1 MKTYRCPV
9 CKKSL
14 TKHEYES
21 ALGVLSERQTH
32 FEHQKKQLLEQVRR
46 AQRAQAQA
54 KQDGIRSERAR
65 SQRLMAGQNKQIKK
79 LQERIS
85 QLEKGTTP
93 QTDGL
98 EFEHKLVA
106 RLRSEFP
113 KDDIQHKGQAG
124 DILHFVKFNGQ
135 VAGIIIYE
143 CKRCPRINS
152 AHVQQ
157 AYRAK
162 QERKAHFAVLVT
174 TGHRRGFSGLC
185 QDRGVLVVSPLG
197 TVPLASLL
205 RDHLIEMQRSNIA
218 VERRAAIAQGL
229 LKFVVS
235 PEFTNP
241 IERIVRTSSQLQDM
255 LREEVKG
262 HQRTWKKRWEH
273 YQVVEWDSSTIQANI
288 KSVLHGE
295 KPRVLPRRQ
304 AFPLQLVASLGANG
318 HDRTDI

>member
-14 TKHEYES
+14 TKNEYES
-21 ALGVLSERQTH
+21 ALGVMSERQTH
-32 FEHQKKQLLEQVRR
+32 FEHEKKKLLKQVEQARR
-46 AQRAQAQA
+46 SVTRA
-54 KQDGIRSERAR
+54 KEDGIRFERAR
-65 SQRLMAGQNKQIKK
+65 SQRLMAGQNKQIRK

-113 KDDIQHKGQAG
+113 KDDVQHKGQAG
-124 DILHFVKFNGQ
+124 DILHFVKYNSQ

-143 CKRCPRINS
+143 CKRCPRISS

-157 AYRAK
+157 AFRAK
-162 QERKAHFAVLVT
+162 QERQAHFAVLVT

-197 TVPLASLL
+197 TVALASLL
-205 RDHLIEMQRSNIA
+205 RDHLIEMQRSNVA

-241 IERIVRTSSQLQDM
+241 IEQIVRTSSQLQDI
-255 LREEVKG
+255 LHDEVKG
-262 HQRTWKKRWEH
+262 HQRIWRKRWAH
-273 YQVVEWDSSTIQANI
+273 YQAVQWDVSDVQANI

-295 KPRVLPRRQ
+295 KPKSLPRRQ
-304 AFPLQLVASLGANG
+304 TTPLQLTAHAGTNG
-318 HDRTDI
+318 FATR

>member
-21 ALGVLSERQTH
+21 ALGVMSARETH
-32 FEHQKKQLLEQVRR
+32 FDDERKTLLKRVARAEQGQAR
-46 AQRAQAQA
+46 ARQE
-54 KQDGIRSERAR
+54 GIRYEKAR
-65 SQRLMAGQNKQIKK
+65 SQRLMAGQSRQMKK
-79 LQERIS
+79 LQERIA

-106 RLRSEFP
+106 RLKAEFP

-124 DILHFVKFNGQ
+124 DILHFVKFNNQ
-135 VAGIIIYE
+135 IAGVIIYE
-143 CKRCPRINS
+143 CKRCPRISS

-157 AYRAK
+157 TFRAK

-174 TGHRRGFSGLC
+174 TGKRRGFSGLC
-185 QDRGVLVVSPLG
+185 QERGVLVVAPLG
-197 TVPLASLL
+197 TVALASLL
-205 RDHLIEMQRSNIA
+205 REHLIEMQRSNIA
-218 VERRAAIAQGL
+218 IERRAAIAQGL
-229 LKFVVS
+229 LKFVAS
-235 PEFTNP
+235 PEFSNP
-241 IERIVRTSSQLQDM
+241 IEKVVRTSLQLQDV

-262 HQRTWKKRWEH
+262 HQRVWKKRWEH
-273 YQVVEWDSSTIQANI
+273 YQAIEWDASDIQANV

-295 KPRVLPRRQ
+295 KPKALSRRP
-304 AFPLQLVASLGANG
+304 APLQLAASAGNG
-318 HDRTDI
+318 HPVR

>member
-32 FEHQKKQLLEQVRR
+32 FEHEKKRLMGQVPEAR
-46 AQRAQAQA
+46 QAQA
-54 KQDGIRSERAR
+54 KAKQDGVRSERAR
-65 SQRLMAGQNKQIKK
+65 SQRLMAGQNKHVKR
-79 LQERIS
+79 LQERIA

-106 RLRSEFP
+106 RLQKEFP
-113 KDDIQHKGQAG
+113 KDKIDHKGQGG
-124 DILHFVKFNGQ
+124 DILHYVRFDGQ
-135 VAGIIIYE
+135 VAGIIVYE

-174 TGHRRGFSGLC
+174 TGLRRGFSGLC
-185 QDRGVLVVSPLG
+185 LDREVLIVSPLG
-197 TVPLASLL
+197 TVALASLL
-205 RDHLIEMQRSNIA
+205 RDHLIEMQRSNVAI
-218 VERRAAIAQGL
+218 ERRAAIAQEL
-229 LKFVVS
+229 LSFVNS
-235 PEFTNP
+235 TEFKNP
-241 IERIVRTSSQLQDM
+241 IEEIVRTSGQLQDI
-255 LREEVKG
+255 LRDEVRG
-262 HQRTWKKRWEH
+262 HQRTWKKRWDH
-273 YQVVEWDSSTIQANI
+273 YQVVAWDASDIQANLRL
-288 KSVLHGE
+288 VLHGE
-295 KPRVLPRRQ
+295 KAKLPPRRQ
-304 AFPLQLVASLGANG
+304 IAPLQLAASVGGNG
-318 HDRTDI
+318 SGGK